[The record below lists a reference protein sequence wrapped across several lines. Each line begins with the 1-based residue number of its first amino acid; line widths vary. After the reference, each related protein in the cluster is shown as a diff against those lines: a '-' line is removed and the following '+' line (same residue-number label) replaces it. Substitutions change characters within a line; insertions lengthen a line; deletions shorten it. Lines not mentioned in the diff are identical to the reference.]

1 MNWIEVLAQ
10 DELPEGARQVVKTA
24 ARDILLINHRG
35 QIHAVDNRCPHMG
48 ASLARGEV
56 TDEGTII
63 CPRHHSSFDMHTGD
77 VKDWAPWPPGVG
89 RVLGTISRERALRVF
104 PTKVEEGSIWVGLEE
119 PT

>member
-1 MNWIEVLAQ
+1 MNWIKVLPQ
-10 DELPEGARQVVKTA
+10 DELPEDARQVVKA
-24 ARDILLINHRG
+24 ADRDILLINHQD

-48 ASLARGEV
+48 ASLVRGEV

-63 CPRHHSSFDMHTGD
+63 CPRHHSAFDLHTGD
-77 VKDWAPWPPGVG
+77 VKDWSPWPPGVG